1 MQAMD
6 INQLT
11 VETLKLSCEFATLKS
26 ILIEKGVCTA
36 EEIESTLGLKL
47 SVLELNLSNIKDD
60 LDGSDEILNRL

>member
-1 MQAMD
+1 MD

-11 VETLKLSCEFATLKS
+11 VETLKLSCEVATLKS
-26 ILIEKGVCTA
+26 ILIEKGVCAA

>member
-1 MQAMD
+1 MD

-11 VETLKLSCEFATLKS
+11 VETLKLSCEVATLKS
-26 ILIEKGVCTA
+26 ILIEKGICTA
-36 EEIESTLGLKL
+36 EEIESTLELKL